1 MLLLLCEQGESAYR
15 EVFPELT
22 FIRNTHYCVDVFN
35 HGGSKGNGIN
45 ELIKTKGFDNVPT
58 YAFGDGMN
66 DLEMFLTVDHPIAM
80 ANAVDDLKD
89 KAEYITDNN
98 DNDGIAKALQK
109 IGLI

>member
-1 MLLLLCEQGESAYR
+1 M
-15 EVFPELT
+15 
-22 FIRNTHYCVDVFN
+22 
-35 HGGSKGNGIN
+35 
-45 ELIKTKGFDNVPT
+45 PT

-109 IGLI
+109 FGLI

>member
-1 MLLLLCEQGESAYR
+1 
-15 EVFPELT
+15 
-22 FIRNTHYCVDVFN
+22 
-35 HGGSKGNGIN
+35 
-45 ELIKTKGFDNVPT
+45 
-58 YAFGDGMN
+58 MN